1 MPQAVSE
8 GFGLTRDAGRYVIV
22 GQYTDVGDIRVN
34 PHADINRKH
43 LEVRGSWGSDFSH
56 FWRGL
61 RVLAKHGERY
71 RWEEFVSGRYGLSEA
86 DRALADVREQRAVK
100 AIIDPRK

>member
-1 MPQAVSE
+1 M
-8 GFGLTRDAGRYVIV
+8 IV
-22 GQYTDVGDIRVN
+22 GEYADVGDIRVN

-61 RVLAKHGERY
+61 RVLAKHGARY

-100 AIIDPRK
+100 AIIDPSQ